1 MRPGWL
7 DVQRYL
13 TLRRRLGF
21 KLFVEERHLRRF
33 ISFLAKR
40 RALRI
45 TPQLAVEFATEHR
58 ELSRSAWVQRFSAVR
73 AFAQYWHGFDPQ
85 TEVPPPGLLRC
96 PKKRARPRICSEAE
110 IVRLLNTA
118 RAVRP
123 SRVHGLKPATVYALL
138 GLLMVTGLRI
148 GEALRLQSTDV
159 DWQSGLLQIRDTKFG
174 KSRLVPLHNSTL
186 RQLKR
191 YVRLRDAFLAR
202 TNRPA
207 GPAFFVTNRGTPVS
221 DTNMRSTFRNLLRN
235 AGLLETGQPVPRLHD
250 LRHRF
255 AVETL
260 RRWYLSGQDVEQR
273 LPSLSTYLGHVNVEA
288 TYWYLSCTPE
298 LRAAAVARVESRWKG
313 VA

>member
-1 MRPGWL
+1 MRPRRL

-13 TLRRRLGF
+13 ALRRGLGF
-21 KLFVEERHLRRF
+21 KLKVEERHLGRF
-33 ISFLAKR
+33 VSFLAER
-40 RALRI
+40 GALRI
-45 TPQLAVEFATEHR
+45 TPKLAIEFATEHR
-58 ELSRSAWVQRFSAVR
+58 ELSRGAWVQRFSAVR
-73 AFAQYWHGFDPQ
+73 AFAQYWHGFDPE
-85 TEVPPPGLLRC
+85 TEVPPSGLLRC
-96 PKKRARPRICSEAE
+96 PKKRARPRICTEAE
-110 IVRLLNTA
+110 IEQLLEAT

-138 GLLMVTGLRI
+138 GLLIVTGLRI

-159 DWQSGLLQIRDTKFG
+159 DWQSGLLRIRETKFG
-174 KSRLVPLHNSTL
+174 KSRLVPLHSSTL

-191 YVRLRDAFLAR
+191 YARLRDAFLAR

-207 GPAFFVTNRGTPVS
+207 APRFFVTNRGTPVS
-221 DTNMRSTFRNLLRN
+221 DTNMRSTFRNLVRN
-235 AGLLETGQPVPRLHD
+235 AGLCEDSQPLPRLHD